1 MKLTHALVV
10 LCLLCPGMVG
20 VTPLFATDPRA
31 SRSMPS
37 AHHKQAA
44 HVASGKHCTHVTHL
58 AHGFVAVITHMRRR
72 VILAHVAQPRLV
84 QWSLVIL
91 RATHGRNAM
100 CRRGPGETRAVRR
113 AHRNSRTHRTGR
125 LASYAGRRHKAPPA
139 KQACDSHPVLHTQA
153 CRTDRRA
160 PRYQTRSNER
170 ARSVNPPPPPKTSRA
185 RARWFCPQALASVMP
200 SAHSLS
206 GPSAA
211 HCLLWDASLCSE
223 KNRVRD
229 RVSLAADSRCPR
241 ASCNRPPQCRRTP
254 RRPAAVRALCSGG
267 RQTWPL

>member
-1 MKLTHALVV
+1 M
-10 LCLLCPGMVG
+10 
-20 VTPLFATDPRA
+20 
-31 SRSMPS
+31 
-37 AHHKQAA
+37 
-44 HVASGKHCTHVTHL
+44 
-58 AHGFVAVITHMRRR
+58 
-72 VILAHVAQPRLV
+72 
-84 QWSLVIL
+84 
-91 RATHGRNAM
+91 
-100 CRRGPGETRAVRR
+100 
-113 AHRNSRTHRTGR
+113 
-125 LASYAGRRHKAPPA
+125 
-139 KQACDSHPVLHTQA
+139 QA

-200 SAHSLS
+200 AAHSLS

-211 HCLLWDASLCSE
+211 HCLLWAASLCSE

-267 RQTWPL
+267 RQTWPLWRGRRNEQRSLSCTSRVFALARVLTSAKVRTFSTRTYANLRTRHPSRHFLFFSCKRKRGRAEGPGGRIQ

>member
-1 MKLTHALVV
+1 
-10 LCLLCPGMVG
+10 
-20 VTPLFATDPRA
+20 
-31 SRSMPS
+31 MPS
-37 AHHKQAA
+37 AHSEQAA
-44 HVASGKHCTHVTHL
+44 HVASGKHCTYVIHL
-58 AHGFVAVITHMRRR
+58 AHGLVTVITHVRCTRL
-72 VILAHVAQPRLV
+72 ILAHVTQPRPV
-84 QWSLVIL
+84 RWSLVIL

-125 LASYAGRRHKAPPA
+125 LGSYAGRRHKAPPA
-139 KQACDSHPVLHTQA
+139 KQACDSHPLLHMQA

-200 SAHSLS
+200 AAHSLS

-211 HCLLWDASLCSE
+211 HCLLWAASLCSE
-223 KNRVRD
+223 KNRGRD
-229 RVSLAADSRCPR
+229 RVALAADSRCPR
-241 ASCNRPPQCRRTP
+241 ASCKRPPQCRRTP
-254 RRPAAVRALCSGG
+254 SRPAAVRALCSGG
-267 RQTWPL
+267 RQTWPLWRGRRNEQPSLSCTSCFTWDSSSTLSLMV